1 MLTSQLIF
9 LRKSEEKDQISVMIL
24 NGTPLFL
31 TPTQLVYMFVYNR
44 MNKLTN
50 NIYDCEKKI
59 HGICISK

>member
-50 NIYDCEKKI
+50 NIYTTVKKKYT
-59 HGICISK
+59 GCV